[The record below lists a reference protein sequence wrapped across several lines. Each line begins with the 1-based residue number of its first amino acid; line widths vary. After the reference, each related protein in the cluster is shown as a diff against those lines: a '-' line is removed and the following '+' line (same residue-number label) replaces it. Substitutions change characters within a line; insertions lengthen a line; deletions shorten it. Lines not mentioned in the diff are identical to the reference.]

1 MVANIQ
7 TPNLDQLRRGGV
19 PGPGARTHRRLRI
32 VGIPPKGVHADK
44 TLLLRKIEVAKLHV
58 VS

>member
-1 MVANIQ
+1 MVVNIHE
-7 TPNLDQLRRGGV
+7 PLLDQILSRGV
-19 PGPGARTHRRLRI
+19 PGPGARTHRRLHI